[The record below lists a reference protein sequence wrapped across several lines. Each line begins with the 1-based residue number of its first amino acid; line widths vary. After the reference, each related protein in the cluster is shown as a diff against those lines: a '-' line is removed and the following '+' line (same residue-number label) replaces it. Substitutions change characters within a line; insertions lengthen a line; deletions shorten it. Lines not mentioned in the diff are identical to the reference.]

1 MSAAYSAEGSG
12 AVGVA
17 CPVCVMA
24 GRGIPLTVLV
34 TYSIVVFFCV
44 SSEITVCTLQKKGS
58 SQTKSILSQLK
69 TQRHL
74 FGYREDND
82 KIFRRTIRTG
92 IN

>member
-34 TYSIVVFFCV
+34 TYSIVVFF
-44 SSEITVCTLQKKGS
+44 VCLLKSQSVLCKRKGHHKQKV
-58 SQTKSILSQLK
+58 
-69 TQRHL
+69 
-74 FGYREDND
+74 F
-82 KIFRRTIRTG
+82 
-92 IN
+92 